1 MIQSIHFISKDCV
14 VLPHFYVLATDA
26 NVHQTILG
34 VADFFVVAQRTN
46 DHRSVLSYVR
56 VHSLKQ
62 LFAGCQF
69 FFVFVQTVFL
79 FSDMFVVDLVVEELL
94 HESLF
99 LFSDLL
105 KLLHVDL
112 MGYLTTSSQTNIVGL
127 GSLVI
132 QSCVISFFLREIRH
146 DLRKTR

>member
-1 MIQSIHFISKDCV
+1 
-14 VLPHFYVLATDA
+14 
-26 NVHQTILG
+26 
-34 VADFFVVAQRTN
+34 
-46 DHRSVLSYVR
+46 
-56 VHSLKQ
+56 
-62 LFAGCQF
+62 
-69 FFVFVQTVFL
+69 
-79 FSDMFVVDLVVEELL
+79 MFVVDLVVEELL